1 MKRLT
6 KEIFIEQTC
15 RLLNERGRIDFA
27 LSDVLDSCGAQKGSL
42 YHFFPGG
49 KNELVV
55 AAVEQMSDCAL
66 AHVQA
71 CLESEDSVADAV
83 YRQVSD
89 LAKLVETQD
98 RPIAIPFSA
107 IAAITGDDNE
117 EVTLA
122 CQRALQRLESAFLK
136 ALKNDG
142 LKASQAKGVATFIIA
157 AIEGAF
163 LLSRTGRTGKPLRL
177 AAPNLRIFIASQIE
191 SGSRES

>member
-6 KEIFIEQTC
+6 REIFIEQTC
-15 RLLNERGRIDFA
+15 RLLNERGRTDFA

-42 YHFFPGG
+42 YHFFPEG

-66 AHVQA
+66 AHVQR
-71 CLESEDSVADAV
+71 CLESEDSVSDAV
-83 YRQVSD
+83 YRQLSD
-89 LAKLVETQD
+89 LAKHVETRG

-122 CQRALQRLESAFLK
+122 CQLALQRLESAFLEG
-136 ALKNDG
+136 LKSDG
-142 LKASQAKGVATFIIA
+142 LKASQAKSVAAFIIA
-157 AIEGAF
+157 TIEGAF
-163 LLSRTGRTGKPLRL
+163 LLSRTRRTGQPLRL
-177 AAPNLRIFIASQIE
+177 AAPNLRVFVASQVE
-191 SGSRES
+191 TANKA

>member
-1 MKRLT
+1 MNRLT
-6 KEIFIEQTC
+6 REVFIEQTC

-49 KNELVV
+49 KTELVV
-55 AAVEQMSDCAL
+55 AAVEHMSDCAL

-83 YRQVSD
+83 YKQVSD
-89 LAKLVETQD
+89 LVKLVETQD

-122 CQRALQRLESAFLK
+122 CQRALERLESAFLK
-136 ALKNDG
+136 SLKKDG
-142 LKASQAKGVATFIIA
+142 LKASQAKSVAAFIIA
-157 AIEGAF
+157 TIEGAF
-163 LLSRTGRTGKPLRL
+163 LLSRTRRTGKPLRQ
-177 AAPNLRIFIASQIE
+177 AAPNLRSFIASQFE
-191 SGSRES
+191 SGSRE

>member
-1 MKRLT
+1 MNRLT
-6 KEIFIEQTC
+6 REVFIEQTC

-42 YHFFPGG
+42 YHFFPEG

-55 AAVEQMSDCAL
+55 AAVGQMSECAL

-71 CLESEDSVADAV
+71 CLSSEDSVADAV
-83 YRQVSD
+83 YKHVSD
-89 LAKLVETQD
+89 LAKLVETPG

-122 CQRALQRLESAFLK
+122 CQRALQRLEAAFCK
-136 ALKNDG
+136 ALKKNG
-142 LKASQAKGVATFIIA
+142 VKANEAKSIAAFIIA
-157 AIEGAF
+157 SIEGAF
-163 LLSRTGRTGKPLRL
+163 LLSRTRRTGQPLRL
-177 AAPNLRIFIASQIE
+177 AASNLRVFVASQVD
-191 SGSRES
+191 SGHKA